1 MRELA
6 EDPRSAS
13 LRRLALIALGTF
25 FAVLLAAS
33 LVLWAKLGSVVF
45 FETIRAGIAYCF

>member
-13 LRRLALIALGTF
+13 LRRMTFIALGTF

-33 LVLWAKLGSVVF
+33 LALWAKLGTVVF
-45 FETIRAGIAYCF
+45 FETVRAGIAYCF